1 MEHQEL
7 LSGLIRLHLPYHAAD
22 GDIYGQ
28 WMIDGIGTTGLSC
41 QCHNAPCDAAEGYL
55 EFQTEQASR
64 SQRRLYRATPYGI
77 KSLAQAQE
85 KIRELFHE
93 VGPKNEGS

>member
-1 MEHQEL
+1 MQ
-7 LSGLIRLHLPYHAAD
+7 RK
-22 GDIYGQ
+22 
-28 WMIDGIGTTGLSC
+28 
-41 QCHNAPCDAAEGYL
+41 GYL

>member
-1 MEHQEL
+1 LARQ
-7 LSGLIRLHLPYHAAD
+7 GYRVNAATLHAM
-22 GDIYGQ
+22 Q
-28 WMIDGIGTTGLSC
+28 RK
-41 QCHNAPCDAAEGYL
+41 GYL